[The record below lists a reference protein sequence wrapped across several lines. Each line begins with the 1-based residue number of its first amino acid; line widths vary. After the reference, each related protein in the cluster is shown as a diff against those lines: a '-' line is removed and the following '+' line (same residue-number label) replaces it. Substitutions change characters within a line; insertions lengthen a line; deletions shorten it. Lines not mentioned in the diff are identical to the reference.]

1 MKMKRNTKKRI
12 IAAALGAIMAI
23 AITSI
28 SAFAACTPAGKESA
42 NITYTAIDCLKSNDC
57 FDKIDKAIKSNL
69 KNCIS
74 NFKDEVKGCKT
85 ATPNITGGNR
95 AAKIIINGKE
105 IDFGGNISIW
115 DIISKYREA
124 WNVPGGKAPVET
136 PEKPETPVDKPVE
149 NPKPPVETPE
159 KPVVPPTNS
168 SVSAIEREV
177 VALVNQIRASY
188 GLGQLTLNEE
198 LSRVARIKAEDMAK
212 KRYFSHNSPTYGSPF
227 DMMRRFGISYR
238 TAGEN
243 IAKCYSTAKA
253 VVDAWMNSEGH
264 RANILN
270 PSFSQIGV
278 GYTATGNHWCQMF
291 IG

>member
-1 MKMKRNTKKRI
+1 MKRNTKKRI

-124 WNVPGGKAPVET
+124 WNVPGGK
-136 PEKPETPVDKPVE
+136 
-149 NPKPPVETPE
+149 PPVETPE
-159 KPVVPPTNS
+159 KPVEPPTNS